1 MTRSCTI
8 CGFTL
13 TLRARQRSSSEI
25 MDHRPPP
32 DGYEKLIRFGCG
44 FIFSGIVLFFT
55 VPQIVSLGVSTFGVA
70 VGIGALF
77 CGLLA
82 IRYGDSFYAGIS
94 HLFRWW

>member
-1 MTRSCTI
+1 
-8 CGFTL
+8 
-13 TLRARQRSSSEI
+13 

-32 DGYEKLIRFGCG
+32 DGFEKLVRFGCG

>member
-1 MTRSCTI
+1 MTRSGGI
-8 CGFTL
+8 YGFTL
-13 TLRARQRSSSEI
+13 TLRARQRSSFEI

-32 DGYEKLIRFGCG
+32 DGFEKLVRFGCG

-82 IRYGDSFYAGIS
+82 IRYGDSFYGGIS
-94 HLFRWW
+94 HLFRW